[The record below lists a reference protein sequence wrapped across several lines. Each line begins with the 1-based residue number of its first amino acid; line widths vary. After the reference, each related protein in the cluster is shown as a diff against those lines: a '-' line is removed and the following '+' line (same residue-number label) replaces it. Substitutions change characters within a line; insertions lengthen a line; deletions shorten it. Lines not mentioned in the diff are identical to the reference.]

1 MGAHFWPPDPPCD
14 NPVVCLACCKRRER
28 DAVVADRARIAQA
41 IRDERSR
48 FGLEDEAFDT
58 LDRLLR
64 VVEGG

>member
-1 MGAHFWPPDPPCD
+1 MSVGVAKFSLKKLQAEIDKCD
-14 NPVVCLACCKRRER
+14 VICANCHRILHWEER
-28 DAVVADRARIAQA
+28 QA